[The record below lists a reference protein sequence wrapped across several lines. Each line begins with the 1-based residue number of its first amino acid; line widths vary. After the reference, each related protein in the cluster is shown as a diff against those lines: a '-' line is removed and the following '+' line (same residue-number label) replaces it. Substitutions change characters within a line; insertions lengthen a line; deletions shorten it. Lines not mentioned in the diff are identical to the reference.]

1 MIDYS
6 SITVEHLNQ
15 ENPERSLWIQAYLD
29 YQLLYAGGLDFKRA
43 AGRNSLTIA
52 AIQGAPATSLDLM
65 ANLGRRRRFLYQLEG
80 EPDTKYISRWE
91 RCYYIPYAA
100 AIIDYFRHWLFSSPP
115 NIRPKIDI
123 NSVRDDSGTAPTDEE
138 LAEAEAP
145 EAPDWFDPFM
155 RDCTGS
161 GTSFQDLGKQVFG
174 DVLLYRKSGW
184 VIATADMNLSKS
196 DVDEKDRSPIT
207 LTAFDAKDILDW
219 QCDSYGKL
227 EWILLRRHE
236 TRREFPELRREVETR
251 LFLDRDSWG
260 AWEVTKDPDTNEVLP
275 RIIDWGKHDLGEVPF
290 EWMTLP
296 DGMWIMNK
304 LAAWQIDLFNQ
315 MSMLSY
321 SQLVACFPQPYIK
334 SAEGSETATT
344 RIMGEGILLQ
354 LRAGSDGNE
363 SEEFGWAVPDV
374 GPLEFNAKRI
384 LEQRDEGY
392 RIVHQMALAVDSQA
406 IGAIARSGASKI
418 EDRKAAE
425 IMLCGYGGYLRDFQL
440 RTLDKISRLMGDDTE
455 WVVEGYDSFEI
466 SSLMEELQ
474 TAALLQ
480 TFQVKS
486 PTFNAEMEKS
496 LATGR
501 VLNHADEAM
510 KAKIRNEIQQAY
522 DQLAEQQAMGPPQID
537 PATGLPM
544 DSADP
549 SAQMSGHFGI
559 AEDEQDVT
567 DQVTALG
574 SPPTDDDSDAIAID

>member
-1 MIDYS
+1 MIDYRN
-6 SITVEHLNQ
+6 ITVEQLNQ
-15 ENPERSLWIQAYLD
+15 EHPQRSFWLQAYLD
-29 YQLLYAGGLDFKRA
+29 YELLYKGGLDFKRA

-65 ANLGRRRRFLYQLEG
+65 ASLGRRRRFLFQLEG
-80 EPDTKYISRWE
+80 EPDVKYISRWE

-115 NIRPKIDI
+115 NIRPKIDMDA
-123 NSVRDDSGTAPTDEE
+123 VRDDNGVAPTDEQ

-161 GTSFQDLGKQVFG
+161 GTSFHDLGKQVFG
-174 DVLLYRKSGW
+174 DVLLYRKAGW
-184 VIATADMNLSKS
+184 VIATADMNLSS
-196 DVDEKDRSPIT
+196 SVVDTKAKDRSPIT

-219 QCDSYGKL
+219 QEDTNGKL

-236 TRREFPELRREVETR
+236 TCREFPAMRREVETR

-260 AWEVTKDPDTNEVLP
+260 AWEVTRDPEAQGEPMPVL
-275 RIIDWGKHDLGEVPF
+275 IDYGKHNLGEVPF

-304 LAAWQIDLFNQ
+304 LAAWQVDLFNQ

-334 SAEGSETATT
+334 SAEGSESATT
-344 RIMGEGILLQ
+344 RIMGEGIILQ
-354 LRAGSDGNE
+354 LRAGGDGNNA
-363 SEEFGWAVPDV
+363 EEFGWAVTDT

-474 TAALLQ
+474 TAGLLQ
-480 TFQVKS
+480 TFQIKS

-496 LATGR
+496 IATGR

-510 KAKIRNEIQQAY
+510 KAKIRNEIQEAY

-537 PATGLPM
+537 PLTGKPIVPG
-544 DSADP
+544 DAAAPDDAPAEEAD
-549 SAQMSGHFGI
+549 
-559 AEDEQDVT
+559 DEP
-567 DQVTALG
+567 APNKK
-574 SPPTDDDSDAIAID
+574 PPPFAAKKKV

>member
-1 MIDYS
+1 MIDYRN
-6 SITVEHLNQ
+6 ITVEQLNQ
-15 ENPERSLWIQAYLD
+15 EHPQRSFWLQAYLD
-29 YQLLYAGGLDFKRA
+29 YELLYKGGLDFKRA

-65 ANLGRRRRFLYQLEG
+65 ANIGRRRRFLYQLEG

-115 NIRPKIDI
+115 NIRPRIDMDA
-123 NSVRDDSGTAPTDEE
+123 VRDDNGVAPTDEQ

-161 GTSFQDLGKQVFG
+161 GTSFHDLGKQVFG
-174 DVLLYRKSGW
+174 DVLLYRKAGW
-184 VIATADMNLSKS
+184 VIATADMNLSS
-196 DVDEKDRSPIT
+196 SVVDVKAKDRSPIA

-219 QCDSYGKL
+219 QEDSNGKL

-236 TRREFPELRREVETR
+236 TCREFPAMRREVETR

-260 AWEVTKDPDTNEVLP
+260 AWEVTRDPEAQGDPMPVL
-275 RIIDWGKHDLGEVPF
+275 IDYGKHNLGEVPF

-304 LAAWQIDLFNQ
+304 LAAWQVDLFNQ

-334 SAEGSETATT
+334 SAEGSESATT
-344 RIMGEGILLQ
+344 RIMGEGIILQ
-354 LRAGSDGNE
+354 LRAGGDGNNA
-363 SEEFGWAVPDV
+363 EEFGWAVTDT

-474 TAALLQ
+474 TAGLLQ
-480 TFQVKS
+480 TFQIKS

-496 LATGR
+496 IATGR

-510 KAKIRNEIQQAY
+510 KAKIRNEIQGAY

-537 PATGLPM
+537 PLTGKPIVPDDAADAPD
-544 DSADP
+544 DSPDDAADP
-549 SAQMSGHFGI
+549 APNKK
-559 AEDEQDVT
+559 
-567 DQVTALG
+567 
-574 SPPTDDDSDAIAID
+574 PPPFAAKKKV

>member
-1 MIDYS
+1 MIDYRN
-6 SITVEHLNQ
+6 ITVEQLNQ
-15 ENPERSLWIQAYLD
+15 EHPQRSFWLQAYLD
-29 YQLLYAGGLDFKRA
+29 YELLYKGGLDFKRA

-65 ANLGRRRRFLYQLEG
+65 ASLGRRRRFLFQLEG
-80 EPDTKYISRWE
+80 EPDVKYISRWE

-115 NIRPKIDI
+115 NIRPRIDMDA
-123 NSVRDDSGTAPTDEE
+123 VRDDNGVAPTDEQ
-138 LAEAEAP
+138 LAAAEAP

-161 GTSFQDLGKQVFG
+161 GTSFHDLGKQVFG
-174 DVLLYRKSGW
+174 DVLLYRKAGW
-184 VIATADMNLSKS
+184 VIATADMNLSS
-196 DVDEKDRSPIT
+196 SVVDTKAKDRSPIT

-219 QCDSYGKL
+219 QEDTNGKL

-236 TRREFPELRREVETR
+236 TCREFPAMRREVETR

-260 AWEVTKDPDTNEVLP
+260 AWEVTRDPEAQGDPMPVL
-275 RIIDWGKHDLGEVPF
+275 IDYGKHNLGEVPF

-304 LAAWQIDLFNQ
+304 LAAWQVDLFNQ

-334 SAEGSETATT
+334 SAEGSESATT
-344 RIMGEGILLQ
+344 RIMGEGIILQ
-354 LRAGSDGNE
+354 LRAGGDGNNA
-363 SEEFGWAVPDV
+363 EEFGWAVTDT

-474 TAALLQ
+474 TAGLLQ
-480 TFQVKS
+480 TFQIKS

-496 LATGR
+496 IATGR

-510 KAKIRNEIQQAY
+510 KAKIRNEIQGAY

-537 PATGLPM
+537 PLTGKPIAP
-544 DSADP
+544 DDASDDAPDTAPAEEAADEP
-549 SAQMSGHFGI
+549 APNKK
-559 AEDEQDVT
+559 
-567 DQVTALG
+567 
-574 SPPTDDDSDAIAID
+574 PPPFAAKKKV